1 MQNRDRDSLSQSKR
15 PTDAGEI
22 NRRTEEERGR
32 DRNRG
37 TDARFGQSIGRSENN
52 EGGEMRNRDEKDQVN
67 DRNKN
72 DRNRIDES
80 SRREGSGSFGSST
93 GRSGSVGNR
102 GGGGADISREESKN
116 RRPDQPMGNRDDRSD
131 SSEGRH

>member
-1 MQNRDRDSLSQSKR
+1 MRNRDRDSISQSER
-15 PTDAGEI
+15 PTDAGEV

-32 DRNRG
+32 DRNSG

-52 EGGEMRNRDEKDQVN
+52 EGGEMRNRDEKGQVN
-67 DRNKN
+67 DRNRN
-72 DRNRIDES
+72 DEES

-93 GRSGSVGNR
+93 GRSGSVGNK
-102 GGGGADISREESKN
+102 GGGGADISRDESSK